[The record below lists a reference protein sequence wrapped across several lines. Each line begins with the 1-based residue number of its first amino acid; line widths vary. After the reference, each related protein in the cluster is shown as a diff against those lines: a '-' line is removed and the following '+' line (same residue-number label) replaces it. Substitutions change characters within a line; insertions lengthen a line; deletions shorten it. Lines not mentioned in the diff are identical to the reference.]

1 MQLQTELTGDPLQGL
16 ECSNRL
22 VEVCSHYMLR
32 RTSTV
37 LKKYLPP
44 KVQQVGQGKGGAQA
58 LRLVGCGREQAA
70 LGSVLDQRRQG
81 RTPLGQHATL
91 PSLNSVPSLM
101 PATHPASQV
110 IFCRMSPLQY
120 ELYKGFLGSEPVS
133 AALAGRKLDKD
144 AALAT
149 LPAITA
155 LKKLCCHPDLASALL
170 GAGRA
175 SMQPLFWQLH
185 RR

>member
-58 LRLVGCGREQAA
+58 RRLVGCGWEQAA
-70 LGSVLDQRRQG
+70 SGSVLDQRRQG

-91 PSLNSVPSLM
+91 PSLNSVPSLN
-101 PATHPASQV
+101 ALGTACHPPGLAGHLL
-110 IFCRMSPLQY
+110 PD
-120 ELYKGFLGSEPVS
+120 VS
-133 AALAGRKLDKD
+133 AAAR
-144 AALAT
+144 ALQG
-149 LPAITA
+149 LPR
-155 LKKLCCHPDLASALL
+155 L
-170 GAGRA
+170 
-175 SMQPLFWQLH
+175 
-185 RR
+185 